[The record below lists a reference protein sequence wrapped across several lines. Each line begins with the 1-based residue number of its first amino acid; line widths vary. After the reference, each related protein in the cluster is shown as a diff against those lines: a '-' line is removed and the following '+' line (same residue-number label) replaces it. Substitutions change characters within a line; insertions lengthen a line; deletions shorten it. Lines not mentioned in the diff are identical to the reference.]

1 MEVTKIPKRTVTVI
15 ESKRSFIV
23 EKDKYEQ
30 ERVAAY
36 CRVSTDSD
44 EQLSSYNNQM
54 RFYTEMIAANP
65 EWRFAGMYADEG
77 LSGTRA
83 DKRPQFQKMIDDCL
97 EGKIDYIITKSVSR
111 FARNTVDCLDYVRML
126 KARGIGIFFEEQNI
140 DTLKSDSELYLI
152 IYAGFAQS
160 ESESISKNIT
170 WSYRKNFEEGKVVF
184 TYSKMLGYKKGED
197 GAPEIIPFEA
207 KIVER
212 IFFMYLGG
220 ATLREIFE
228 TVKDDVAKVQGK
240 KIKFSQQSVKNIL
253 LNEKYCGDAILQKS
267 VTLDCIQKKRKK
279 NTGEAPM
286 YYVHNNHP
294 AIVSR
299 ETFNKV
305 QEEMTRRKV
314 IIPATKK
321 QTISPAGRYSRFAL
335 TDVLKCGECG
345 SRYKRVTWSKKGK
358 KKIVWRCTNRLD
370 FGTKYCEKSPTIE
383 EDILHRAIVRGIQKF
398 NQQDEGTYLSLMKAT
413 IGEAIGH
420 DGGSD
425 EIDMLQRRID
435 ALNQKMLNMVTESLK
450 SGGDIETNEDEYK
463 SIAEEIEQLKSRIQ
477 AIQEK
482 VSVDEDYES
491 RIARIKSLIEK
502 RKSNPN
508 VYDDTIVRQM
518 VECIKVYHDGRIEI
532 IFGGGYTIE
541 ETLDTV

>member
-15 ESKRSFIV
+15 EPKRSLIV

-30 ERVAAY
+30 KRVAAY

-44 EQLSSYNNQM
+44 EQLLSYNNQM

-140 DTLKSDSELYLI
+140 ETLKSDSELYLI

-240 KIKFSQQSVKNIL
+240 KIKFSRQSVKNIL

-321 QTISPAGRYSRFAL
+321 QTISPTGRYSRFAL

-383 EDILHRAIVRGIQKF
+383 EDVLHRAIVRGIQKF